1 MHHATS
7 SNANKVFNAYVICIK
22 MLQGN
27 YAGPRLQRHYN
38 LSTVE
43 RIQERLIYYYLLQ
56 HVGFSLCQHT
66 EHLLDPSIT
75 IHEIYL
81 SDVKYIL
88 MTNPPVISFSVA
100 KPARADG
107 KGPHRFRLEVVLRQ

>member
-7 SNANKVFNAYVICIK
+7 SNANKVFNAHVICIK

-75 IHEIYL
+75 IHEIL
-81 SDVKYIL
+81 SFRCEIYI
-88 MTNPPVISFSVA
+88 N
-100 KPARADG
+100 DG
-107 KGPHRFRLEVVLRQ
+107 PSSDQFLCREAGQGGW